1 MQRLKLKDFD
11 QFDLE
16 IKPTFSFLRRE
27 QLEAQQK
34 HKEVHVVEE
43 NLNQITIMANLGATQ
58 SNVTTTNENA
68 IIIGEYMVPLVV
80 ET

>member
-1 MQRLKLKDFD
+1 M
-11 QFDLE
+11 
-16 IKPTFSFLRRE
+16 
-27 QLEAQQK
+27 
-34 HKEVHVVEE
+34 VEE
-43 NLNQITIMANLGATQ
+43 NLNQITMMANLGATQ